1 LRKDRRGA
9 VGNLAAQADE
19 TTTLSLGEIQKFLR
33 RDSDR
38 RVLDIELIM
47 MLRLRG
53 WPHAKIREELELSEE
68 DYRRVKRRL
77 WEAITAATLEL
88 KGS

>member
-1 LRKDRRGA
+1 MRKDRRGA